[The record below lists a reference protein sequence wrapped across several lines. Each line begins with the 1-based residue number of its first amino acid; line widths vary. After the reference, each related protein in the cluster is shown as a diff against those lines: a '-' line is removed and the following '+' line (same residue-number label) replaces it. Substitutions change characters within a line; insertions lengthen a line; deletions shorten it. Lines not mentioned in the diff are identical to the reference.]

1 MGTYN
6 FTCIAKFV
14 AKLTYMYVLC
24 NTYIPRVYIKKYL
37 YQFHRHNKIPSSIS
51 QAQPSP
57 PKIWRIH
64 ESKFTKCN
72 SGIVNHE
79 SEFSNNNS

>member
-64 ESKFTKCN
+64 ESKVRNYK
-72 SGIVNHE
+72 SGIRSHE
-79 SEFSNNNS
+79 YKSRNQKV